1 MRPAHTL
8 FAGVA
13 AAPHTLFILEIVTS
27 ARGGIGLI
35 FLQSE
40 SLTKI
45 SCYLT
50 AACFSGICG
59 CLFIKRLV

>member
-13 AAPHTLFILEIVTS
+13 AASHTLFILEIVTS
-27 ARGGIGLI
+27 ARGGIGSI
-35 FLQSE
+35 FLHSE

-45 SCYLT
+45 LCYPT

-59 CLFIKRLV
+59 CLFI